1 MYQNHLASLSAMAS
15 RVLCQSPYPSKVS
28 EQPDWDPVL
37 SCPILGIFPRG
48 VSSLSWTLRLGS
60 ELGRDL
66 SRPPMPKPEP
76 EATHWPETF
85 VFSPRV
91 QWGAEVEDSPV
102 NLPLSSLSRWV
113 SHRIRCRGRRRELKV
128 SGPTIGGRGSGGS
141 EQAGVPADTSSPAHK
156 FWELV
161 PAWELSRMEEKVEG
175 HG

>member
-37 SCPILGIFPRG
+37 SCPILGIFPGGLVFVLDTQIGFRTWKRFVQTSNAKARTG
-48 VSSLSWTLRLGS
+48 GHTGPRHLSSLHVCNGEQR
-60 ELGRDL
+60 
-66 SRPPMPKPEP
+66 SRT
-76 EATHWPETF
+76 AR
-85 VFSPRV
+85 SI
-91 QWGAEVEDSPV
+91 
-102 NLPLSSLSRWV
+102 LSRWV
-113 SHRIRCRGRRRELKV
+113 SHRTLCQGRRRELRV
-128 SGPTIGGRGSGGS
+128 SGPTIGGRGSGAS

-175 HG
+175 QD

>member
-1 MYQNHLASLSAMAS
+1 MLSAMAS

-37 SCPILGIFPRG
+37 SCPILGIFPG
-48 VSSLSWTLRLGS
+48 GSHPCLGHS
-60 ELGRDL
+60 DWVQNLEEICPDL
-66 SRPPMPKPEP
+66 QCQSQNRRP
-76 EATHWPETF
+76 HWPETF

-113 SHRIRCRGRRRELKV
+113 SHRIRCRGRRRELRV

-156 FWELV
+156 FRELV
-161 PAWELSRMEEKVEG
+161 SAWELSRMEEKVEG
-175 HG
+175 QD

>member
-1 MYQNHLASLSAMAS
+1 MAS

-48 VSSLSWTLRLGS
+48 VSSLSWTLRLGL

-76 EATHWPETF
+76 EATLARDICLLSTCAM
-85 VFSPRV
+85 
-91 QWGAEVEDSPV
+91 GAEVEDSPV

-113 SHRIRCRGRRRELKV
+113 SHRIRCRGRRRELRV